1 MTHHHDSDNGSPL
14 VQSRVMEYALGRLSP
29 EEERA
34 FVSQLEAS
42 SEMQAELTEIM
53 DSLSQIAEA
62 YTQTMPSPRRSLK
75 DQVMQFALGNESHE
89 HSTFESEKVI
99 VRSAYDDNGWTESG
113 MPGITIKPLYSN
125 SVLGTQTAL
134 VRLAPGTHYPK
145 HRHVGTEECLV
156 MEGVL
161 RMDDI
166 TLTAGDFVVNK
177 DGEIHHDTWTDEG
190 CLLLLSGSLHDE
202 YDV

>member
-1 MTHHHDSDNGSPL
+1 
-14 VQSRVMEYALGRLSP
+14 MEYALGRLTP

-34 FVSQLEAS
+34 FAAQLGS
-42 SEMQAELTEIM
+42 SPELQAELTEIM

-62 YTQTMPSPRRSLK
+62 YTQTMPTPRRSLK
-75 DQVMQFALGNESHE
+75 DRVMHYALSEESDTE
-89 HSTFESEKVI
+89 GSTAEAEKVI
-99 VRSAYDDNGWTESG
+99 VRSTYNDSGWAESG
-113 MPGITIKPLYSN
+113 LPGITIKPLYSN
-125 SVLGTQTAL
+125 PALGTQTAL

-166 TLTAGDFVVNK
+166 TLNAGDFIVNK

-190 CLLLLSGSLHDE
+190 CLLLLSGSLNDD
-202 YDV
+202 YNV

>member
-1 MTHHHDSDNGSPL
+1 
-14 VQSRVMEYALGRLSP
+14 MEYALGRLTP

-34 FVSQLEAS
+34 FTAQLATS
-42 SEMQAELTEIM
+42 AEMQAELTEIM

-75 DQVMQFALGNESHE
+75 DRVLQFATGHE
-89 HSTFESEKVI
+89 AHHHTLSSAEADKVI
-99 VRSAYDDNGWTESG
+99 VRSAYDSSGWTESG
-113 MPGITIKPLYSN
+113 LPGITIKPLYSN
-125 SVLGTQTAL
+125 QALGTQTAL

-145 HRHVGTEECLV
+145 HRHIGTEECLV

-166 TLTAGDFVVNK
+166 TLNAGDFVVNQ
-177 DGEIHHDTWTDEG
+177 DGEIHQDTWTDEG
-190 CLLLLSGSLHDE
+190 CLLLLSGSLNDE
-202 YDV
+202 YNV